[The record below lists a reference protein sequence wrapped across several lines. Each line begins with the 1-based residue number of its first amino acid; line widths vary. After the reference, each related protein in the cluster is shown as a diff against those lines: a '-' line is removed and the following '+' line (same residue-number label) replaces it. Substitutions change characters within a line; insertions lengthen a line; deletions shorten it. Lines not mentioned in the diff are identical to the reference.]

1 MWFDQTLDL
10 LRRGYVFTARA
21 RQRRE
26 PAEAAGRPRYAVT
39 VRLLG
44 KPATVVG
51 GSDGVRLFYDSSLM
65 RRRGAMPQA
74 VARPLF
80 GRGAI
85 HALDGQEHRLRKAM
99 FVETLMDAER
109 VAELLDI
116 TDGLLDEALQQW
128 RARGGGVVY
137 PMATEVY
144 GRAVIRW
151 AGIDVPP
158 DVEDRRS
165 RDLAAIVDGFATPGV
180 PYAKAWR
187 GRLVCDRW
195 AERLVRETREGRRA
209 VRADSILSRVSAQR
223 DVDGALLDV
232 HTAAVE
238 LLNVL
243 RPTVAVAR
251 FAAFGAVA
259 LAESPDWRR
268 RLRDEVH
275 ERGVGVGG
283 PLATAF
289 AHEVRRVFPFVPLLA
304 AVATKDTDFEGC
316 PVPAGR
322 RVLLDVM
329 ATNHDPQEWE
339 RPNEFDPER
348 FLGTAAEWSPPFV
361 PQGGGRPED
370 GHRCPGEMVAVGLV
384 ALTCARL
391 AELGGE
397 LVRGQDLGWS
407 WSRVPALPR
416 SGVVVA
422 VEGSA
427 SCPVARGAEGRT
439 DPGRASAPTHAPS
452 VG

>member
-1 MWFDQTLDL
+1 MWFDQTLDV
-10 LRRGYVFTARA
+10 LRRGYVFTAQA

-26 PAEAAGRPRYAVT
+26 PAEAARRPRYAVT

-51 GSDGVRLFYDSSLM
+51 GSDGVRLFYDSSGM
-65 RRRGAMPQA
+65 RRRGAMPQV

-80 GRGAI
+80 GRGAL
-85 HALDGQEHRLRKAM
+85 HALDGEEHQVRKAM
-99 FVETLMDAER
+99 FVGMLMDPDRIAVLFR
-109 VAELLDI
+109 I
-116 TDGLLDEALQQW
+116 TDDLLGDAIQQW
-128 RARGGGVVY
+128 RARGAGVVY
-137 PMATEVY
+137 PMATEVF

-158 DVEDRRS
+158 EVEDRRS
-165 RDLAAIVDGFATPGV
+165 HDLAAIVDGFATPGV
-180 PYAKAWR
+180 PYARAWR
-187 GRLVCDRW
+187 RRLVCDRW

-209 VRADSILSRVSAQR
+209 VGADSILSRVSTQR
-223 DVDGALLDV
+223 DADGALLDV

-259 LAESPDWRR
+259 LAESPEWRR
-268 RLRDEVH
+268 RLRDEVR
-275 ERGVGVGG
+275 ERGSAVGG

-289 AHEVRRVFPFVPLLA
+289 AHEVRRVFPFVPMLA
-304 AVATKDTDFEGC
+304 AVATRDTEFEGC

-329 ATNHDPQEWE
+329 ATNHDPQEWD
-339 RPNEFDPER
+339 RPNDFDPER
-348 FLGTAAEWSPPFV
+348 FLGTGAEWSPPFV

-370 GHRCPGEMVAVGLV
+370 GHRCPGEMVTVGLL

-407 WSRVPALPR
+407 WGRIPALPR
-416 SGVVVA
+416 SGVVIA
-422 VEGSA
+422 VDGQA
-427 SCPVARGAEGRT
+427 SCPVTGTTAAGTGQE
-439 DPGRASAPTHAPS
+439 RASAPTRAPS
-452 VG
+452 AG

>member
-1 MWFDQTLDL
+1 MWFDQTFDL
-10 LRRGYVFTARA
+10 LRRGYVFTAQA
-21 RQRRE
+21 RLRRE
-26 PAEAAGRPRYAVT
+26 PAEAVRRPRYAVT

-44 KPATVVG
+44 RPATVVG

-80 GRGAI
+80 GRGAV
-85 HALDGQEHRLRKAM
+85 HGLDGEEHRLRKAM
-99 FVETLMDAER
+99 FVETLMDPER
-109 VAELLDI
+109 VA
-116 TDGLLDEALQQW
+116 GLLRVADDLLVEALQQW
-128 RARGGGVVY
+128 RVRGGGVVY

-144 GRAVIRW
+144 GRAVLRW
-151 AGIDVPP
+151 AGIDVSPE
-158 DVEDRRS
+158 VESRRS
-165 RDLAAIVDGFATPGV
+165 HDLAAIVDGFATPGV
-180 PYAKAWR
+180 AYARAWR
-187 GRLVCDRW
+187 RRLVCDRW

-209 VRADSILSRVSAQR
+209 LDGDSILARVSAQR

-259 LAESPDWRR
+259 LAESPEWRR
-268 RLRDEVH
+268 RLRDEVL
-275 ERGVGVGG
+275 ERGRAVGG

-289 AHEVRRVFPFVPLLA
+289 AHEVRRVFPFVPMLA
-304 AVATKDTDFEGC
+304 AVATKGTEFEGC

-339 RPNEFDPER
+339 RPNEFDPGR
-348 FLGTAAEWSPPFV
+348 FLGTGAEWSPPFV

-370 GHRCPGEMVAVGLV
+370 GHRCPGEMVAVGLL

-407 WSRVPALPR
+407 WGRVPALPR

-422 VEGSA
+422 VDETAG
-427 SCPVARGAEGRT
+427 CPVAGHTPGRM
-439 DPGRASAPTHAPS
+439 DRERASASTHGRP